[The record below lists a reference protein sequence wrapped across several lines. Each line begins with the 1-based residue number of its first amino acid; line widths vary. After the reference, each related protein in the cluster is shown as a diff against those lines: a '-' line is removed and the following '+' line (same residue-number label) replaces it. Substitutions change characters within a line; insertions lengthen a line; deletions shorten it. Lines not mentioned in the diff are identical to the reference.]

1 MRTTIFLVIL
11 LSLLSFKNS
20 ASAQADTS
28 LLGMAGDNL
37 DLYATLNLF
46 QNSKTID
53 EFERALNDKE
63 KAINN
68 LDLNLDEKVDFI
80 RVLTEQEGDN
90 FTFILQ
96 VDVNENEKQDVA
108 VILVNKISNTKVNLQ
123 IIGDE
128 ELYGKNYIVEPKSEE
143 VAVSNASA
151 KQKGNTSSNTVI
163 IVEKVPVIRYVYS
176 PVYTPYYSPYY
187 YGYYPYYY
195 HPWVAIPVNTYRG
208 YYYPY
213 RVHYGYC
220 HGTVIVNHHHYY
232 NNYYHRRHYSNLVI
246 HYNNDYR
253 YGSRSGNGNNHVSN
267 GNRSGE
273 SQLNPGYETGKRPS
287 QGNQASANRPAQH
300 PSQGNQTSAKQPS
313 QRPSQGNQASANRP
327 TQRPSQGNQASA
339 NRPAQRPSQGNQASA
354 NRPAQ
359 RPSQG
364 NQASANSSSQQVK
377 ENKSNSKPSQSANT
391 PKAVSSS
398 KNTGQRAPRG

>member
-11 LSLLSFKNS
+11 LSLLGFKNS

-108 VILVNKISNTKVNLQ
+108 VILVNKISDKEVNLQ

-128 ELYGKNYIVEPKSEE
+128 ALYGKNYIVEPKSEE
-143 VAVSNASA
+143 VAVSSASA
-151 KQKGNTSSNTVI
+151 KQKGNTSTNTVV

-187 YGYYPYYY
+187 YGYYPYNY
-195 HPWVAIPVNTYRG
+195 HPWVAIPVYTYWG

-220 HGTVIVNHHHYY
+220 HGTVVVNHHHYY
-232 NNYYHRRHYSNLVI
+232 NNYYHRRHYSNSVI
-246 HYNNDYR
+246 VYNNDYR
-253 YGSRSGNGNNHVSN
+253 YASRSGQGRNHSSN
-267 GNRSGE
+267 GSRSGE

-300 PSQGNQTSAKQPS
+300 PSQGNQ
-313 QRPSQGNQASANRP
+313 ASV
-327 TQRPSQGNQASA
+327 

-364 NQASANSSSQQVK
+364 NQASANSSNQQVN
-377 ENKSNSKPSQSANT
+377 ENRSNSKPSQSANT